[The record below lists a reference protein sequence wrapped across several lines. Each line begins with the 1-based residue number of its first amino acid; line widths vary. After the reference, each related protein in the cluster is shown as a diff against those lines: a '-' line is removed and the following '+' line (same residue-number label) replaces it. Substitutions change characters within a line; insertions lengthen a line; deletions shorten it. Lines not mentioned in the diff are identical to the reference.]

1 MKRIKS
7 KDELLQYVFDY
18 GLDKTSQLLSIS
30 QEDILEKL
38 YDLIGVYYPKKFYYK
53 EQPINEKVLKY
64 CYDNYQNLYNKFVR
78 NKDII
83 KCSLTL
89 EDVLHESIINMSTKQ
104 IYEDINNV
112 EDFVISQIYTYIK
125 YWEFHQLINNKYIT
139 YAHFIK
145 EKEDAEKY
153 DF

>member
-18 GLDKTSQLLSIS
+18 GLDKASQLLSIS

-64 CYDNYQNLYNKFVR
+64 CYDNYQNLYNRFVR

-89 EDVLHESIINMSTKQ
+89 EDVLHESIINMSTKE
-104 IYEDINNV
+104 IYGDITI
-112 EDFVISQIYTYIK
+112 EDFVISQIYSFIK
-125 YWEFHQLINNKYIT
+125 YWKLRKIIYNKYIT

-145 EKEDAEKY
+145 EKEDAEKF

>member
-1 MKRIKS
+1 MKKTVGNEEI
-7 KDELLQYVFDY
+7 LQYIYDY
-18 GLDKTSQLLSIS
+18 GIDKASEILSIS
-30 QEDILEKL
+30 QEKIQNKIYDIV
-38 YDLIGVYYPKKFYYK
+38 GVYYPKKFYYK

-64 CYDNYQNLYNKFVR
+64 CYDNYQYLYNKFVR
-78 NKDII
+78 NKDIM

-125 YWEFHQLINNKYIT
+125 YWEFYQLINNKYIT
-139 YAHFIK
+139 YADFIK
-145 EKEDAEKY
+145 DKEDAEKF